1 MGVGAGVGLEVLG
14 GWLVAS
20 SSSERPLWQEAVSFA
35 ARAHRHQI
43 RRDDKTPYIA
53 HCVRVTLTI
62 SQLFECHDESVLA
75 AAVLH
80 DTIEDTTTDFE
91 DILHHFGP
99 DVAKLVAAMTKNMAL
114 PEATREAAYD
124 AQLASADWRARL
136 IKLGDTYDNLCDVVT
151 VPADKRDRRQR
162 ESRERAL
169 RAIELAKADAGN
181 EWIDRAVGELKRSLG
196 GG

>member
-1 MGVGAGVGLEVLG
+1 MA
-14 GWLVAS
+14 AS
-20 SSSERPLWQEAVSFA
+20 SSANPIWQEAVSFA

-43 RRDDKTPYIA
+43 RRDDRTPYIA

-62 SQLFECHDESVLA
+62 SQLFNCHDESVLA

-99 DVAKLVAAMTKNMAL
+99 EVASLVAAMTKNMAL
-114 PEATREAAYD
+114 PKPTREAAYD
-124 AQLASADWRARL
+124 AQLAAADWRARL
-136 IKLGDTYDNLCDVVT
+136 IKLADTYDNLCDVAT
-151 VPADKRDRRQR
+151 VPAEKRDRRQR
-162 ESRERAL
+162 ESRDRAL

-181 EWIDRAVGELKRSLG
+181 EWIDRAVGELKKVLA
-196 GG
+196 